1 MSCELIGTWVLCV
14 SSRHIPCY
22 RHWYRSAFVFPDYS
36 SAPVCIAT
44 TLFLDDVCISI
55 DIAMVSAVWLGS
67 APSMCCAEFET
78 EHKHIINTH
87 RISSF
92 EEHGQEQGTGFWEV
106 HCLFPLNHWVHPQY
120 EKSSYSMLLGRFPR
134 LSRDLLALCACF
146 TGPFIGGHCKDTIT
160 SITLCCC
167 TAHLPVVP
175 SINYVPSRTQT
186 N

>member
-22 RHWYRSAFVFPDYS
+22 RHWYRSAFSIPRLFSCPSMYS
-36 SAPVCIAT
+36 YHSLSWWCVQ
-44 TLFLDDVCISI
+44 LHRYSNG
-55 DIAMVSAVWLGS
+55 SAVWLGS

-78 EHKHIINTH
+78 EHKHIIDTH

-160 SITLCCC
+160 SITLYCC